1 MLGMTTTRTS
11 GQKLLPIPASQ
22 EFINALDG
30 AIRQL
35 GYVSRSQFI
44 RDAVCEKLTSMGVP
58 MDRELALAPSR
69 IGKGGRPR
77 KVVPAKKGA
86 AKSRKSTK

>member
-1 MLGMTTTRTS
+1 M
-11 GQKLLPIPASQ
+11 LPIPASQ
-22 EFINALDG
+22 EFIDCLDG

-44 RDAVCEKLTSMGVP
+44 RDAVFEKLKNQGVS

-77 KVVPAKKGA
+77 KAAVKKA
-86 AKSRKSTK
+86 APKARKGGK